1 MFNVII
7 KTILLYIIV
16 IFAMRL
22 MGKKQASQ
30 LQPYELVITLMISE
44 VATTPMDNP
53 GIPMTYGIIPAVTL
67 ILLYYFLN
75 FLCLKS
81 KKLHVLF
88 GGSPAILIH
97 NGRLIYKDIK
107 RLGYN
112 LSDLLE
118 QLRISGYTKISEIQ
132 YAILETNGQLS
143 VLPYA
148 SYAPLTPNDMGVEVQ
163 EDTLYTA
170 VILDGKFYPNGL
182 EILGHT
188 KESIQK
194 MMHTLGFNNIRDILL
209 MTISDSGDVFI
220 QNKAGKTKNVTVPQN

>member
-1 MFNVII
+1 MPFTGGIAMFNVVI
-7 KTILLYIIV
+7 KTIFLYLIV

-53 GIPMTYGIIPAVTL
+53 GTPMTYGIVPAITL

-97 NGRLIYKDIK
+97 NGHLIYKDIK

-118 QLRISGYTKISEIQ
+118 QLRISGYTNISEIQ
-132 YAILETNGQLS
+132 YAPRG
-143 VLPYA
+143 
-148 SYAPLTPNDMGVEVQ
+148 
-163 EDTLYTA
+163 
-170 VILDGKFYPNGL
+170 
-182 EILGHT
+182 
-188 KESIQK
+188 
-194 MMHTLGFNNIRDILL
+194 
-209 MTISDSGDVFI
+209 IS
-220 QNKAGKTKNVTVPQN
+220 TT